1 MPYHRTGKIARLPKE
16 LRDVVNEM
24 LFDGAKYRHIIESLN
39 NHKKLWPAG
48 LDEITEDNLTN
59 WFQGGYQDFLQER
72 ERLQEMAV
80 RREFAMETV
89 KQNAGSQVHE
99 ATLLLAASQ
108 MYEALTEFDLGALK
122 TLLREKPENYA
133 PLVNSLAK
141 LSEKALAQQKYRDEV
156 REKRDK
162 ILELTQA
169 AKAPGG
175 LTPETLK
182 AIEEAAGLL

>member
-1 MPYHRTGKIARLPKE
+1 MPNRRIGKIARLPKE
-16 LRDVVNEM
+16 LRDRVNTM
-24 LFDGAKYRHIIESLN
+24 LRDGLPYKHIIAELQLEDVN
-39 NHKKLWPAG
+39 
-48 LDEITEDNLTN
+48 EDNLTN
-59 WFQGGYQDFLQER
+59 WRAGGYEDWIDEQT
-72 ERLQEMAV
+72 RLEDMAV

-89 KQNAGSQVHE
+89 KQNQGSQVHE

-122 TLLREKPENYA
+122 TLLRDKPENYA

-182 AIEEAAGLL
+182 QIEKAAGLL